1 MVTRTMDGRVYTTS
15 RELEKRNRMKT
26 LRKLLLGLGIGIV
39 MVVGARES
47 SADVRPVLVELF
59 TSQGCSSCPPAD
71 EFAVRLSA
79 ETEDVLVVTLPVDYW
94 DYLGWKD
101 TLASPE
107 FTSRQ
112 RLYAAIQGKSRV
124 YTPQIMVDGKADV
137 VGSREGVV
145 RRIIERRREILATG
159 SGAEAG
165 LRISREADGS
175 VQAHV
180 SSGLVGAD
188 SATLWLV
195 RLRGQVPID
204 IGRGENRGRTVT
216 YANVARE
223 MVPLGRWY
231 GGGWTVDVPLEGG
244 EASDGIALILQ
255 ADESGRRGIGE
266 VLGTVWVK
274 HPSPTES

>member
-1 MVTRTMDGRVYTTS
+1 
-15 RELEKRNRMKT
+15 MKT
-26 LRKLLLGLGIGIV
+26 LQKLLLGLSIGII
-39 MVVGARES
+39 MVVGARGS

-79 ETEDVLVVTLPVDYW
+79 ETEDVLLISLPVDYW

-101 TLASPE
+101 TLASPA
-107 FTSRQ
+107 FTNRQ
-112 RLYAAIQGKSRV
+112 RSYASVQGKTRV
-124 YTPQIMVDGKADV
+124 YTPQMVVDGQVDT
-137 VGSREGVV
+137 VGSRENVV
-145 RRIIERRREILATG
+145 RRIIERRREALASG
-159 SGAEAG
+159 SGAGAD
-165 LRISREADGS
+165 LRVSRESDGS

-180 SSGLVGAD
+180 SSGLTGAD

-195 RLRGQVPID
+195 RLRGQVPVD
-204 IGRGENRGRTVT
+204 IGRGENRGHTIT

-231 GGGWTVDVPLEGG
+231 GGGWTVSVPLEGG

-255 ADESGRRGIGE
+255 ADEGNRRGIGP

>member
-1 MVTRTMDGRVYTTS
+1 
-15 RELEKRNRMKT
+15 MKT
-26 LRKLLLGLGIGIV
+26 LRKLLLSLGIGVV
-39 MVVGARES
+39 MVVGAREG

-79 ETEDVLVVTLPVDYW
+79 EAEDVLVISLPVDYW

-101 TLASPE
+101 TLASPA
-107 FTSRQ
+107 FANRQ

-124 YTPQIMVDGKADV
+124 YTPQMMVDGRADA

-145 RRIIERRREILATG
+145 RRMIERRREALANG

-165 LRISREADGS
+165 LRISHEADGS

-204 IGRGENRGRTVT
+204 IGRGENRGRTIT

-231 GGGWTVDVPLEGG
+231 GGGWTVGVPLEGG

-255 ADESGRRGIGE
+255 ADESGQPGIGE
-266 VLGTVWVK
+266 VLGTVWVR

>member
-1 MVTRTMDGRVYTTS
+1 MAIRTIDGRVYNTL
-15 RELEKRNRMKT
+15 RESGKRNKMKT
-26 LRKLLLGLGIGIV
+26 LQKLLLGLGVGIV
-39 MVVGARES
+39 MVADARES
-47 SADVRPVLVELF
+47 SAEVRPVLVELF

-79 ETEDVLVVTLPVDYW
+79 EADDVLVVTLPVDYW

-107 FTSRQ
+107 FTNRQ

-124 YTPQIMVDGKADV
+124 YTPQMMVDGQADA

-145 RRIIERRREILATG
+145 RRMVERRREALATG
-159 SGAEAG
+159 SGAEAD

-180 SSGLVGAD
+180 SSGLIGAD

-204 IGRGENRGRTVT
+204 IERGENRGRTVT

-231 GGGWTVDVPLEGG
+231 GGGWTVDVPLEDG
-244 EASDGIALILQ
+244 EASDGIALVLQ

-266 VLGTVWVK
+266 VLGTVWVRR
-274 HPSPTES
+274 PFLTES